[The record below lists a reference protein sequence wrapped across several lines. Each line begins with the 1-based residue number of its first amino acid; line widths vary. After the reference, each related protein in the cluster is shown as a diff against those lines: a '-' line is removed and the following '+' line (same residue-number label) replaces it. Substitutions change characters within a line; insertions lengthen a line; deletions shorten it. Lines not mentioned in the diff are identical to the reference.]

1 MRHFIRIV
9 GIVATFVGSSTL
21 LTAAAPEPEAGI
33 ARIEEQ
39 RFAAMLSADTV
50 TLDRL
55 LASDLT
61 YVHSNGKLESKQEL
75 VGAIK
80 AGSLKYKVIAPED
93 VHVRLY
99 DSTAVVTGRCR
110 FEVES
115 SGAEIKLQVRYTDVY
130 VKKASGWQLVA
141 WESTRIPEP

>member
-1 MRHFIRIV
+1 MRSWTRV
-9 GIVATFVGSSTL
+9 VCVVAAVAGPAWL
-21 LTAAAPEPEAGI
+21 GAAEPEAEAGI

-39 RFAAMLSADTV
+39 RFAAMLSADV
-50 TLDRL
+50 ATLDRL

-61 YVHSNGKLESKQEL
+61 YVHSSAKLDTKEDFI
-75 VGAIK
+75 GAIK
-80 AGSLKYKVIAPED
+80 AGSLKYKVITPED

-110 FEVES
+110 FEVQS
-115 SGAEIKLQVRYTDVY
+115 AGAELKLQVRYTDVY
-130 VKKASGWQLVA
+130 VKRAGAWQLVA